1 MTGWW
6 TIGDRTPDRPG
17 CFVIPSYAL
26 VDRTTP
32 TLPTRAEIELAVR
45 WWRRFPDAP
54 LILCTGD
61 NQNLGVT
68 NAAVMADYA
77 ASLGVPRDC
86 LVEEDRSR
94 NTWENLSNAL
104 GIIRRR
110 ELVQPTLVTHD
121 LYTRRAVAVARKLSY
136 PDLRWLSVP
145 SPGEPAHGWKRFQTR
160 SRTTI
165 LLYELLAMLYSRL
178 ARWV

>member
-1 MTGWW
+1 VTGWW
-6 TIGDRTPDRPG
+6 TIDDRAPEAPE

-45 WWRRFPDAP
+45 WWRRFPDSR

-61 NQNLGVT
+61 NQRLGVT
-68 NAAVMADYA
+68 NAEVMADYA
-77 ASLGVPRDC
+77 ASLGVPRDR

-104 GIIRRR
+104 EIVRRLDLR
-110 ELVQPTLVTHD
+110 QPTLVTHD
-121 LYTRRAVAVARKLSY
+121 LYTRRAVATARRLSY
-136 PDLRWLSVP
+136 PDLHWLSAR
-145 SPGEPAHGWKRFQTR
+145 SAGEPAHGWKRFQTR
-160 SRTTI
+160 SRATI
-165 LLYELLAMLYSRL
+165 LVYELLAMLYSRL